1 MRPRISQLTATAAL
15 VVGLSLTAAPSFAQ
29 QAGDFEKGVAAF
41 EIGRYTDAIALWEP
55 LAEQGNVD
63 ALRNLAQLHR
73 LGLGVQQ
80 DDAKAFELYEDAAE
94 RGSDEAQVNVA
105 FLLLTGKGVEQDREK
120 AASWF
125 AKASDQGNAL
135 AQYNLGLMYE
145 KGIGV
150 EQDEDFSLELYRVAA
165 GQGQKR
171 AIARLAALDGET
183 VADDTQT
190 AEAEDAAEQEAAAK
204 AEADAAAEAETE
216 TAEVAANETDDKPL
230 LSIEPVNLA
239 APQAGDDEERAGAP
253 ISTGT
258 PTYKPDA
265 EENGVLDD
273 RPVID
278 VVRTPMRKPGEKV
291 ADAPKGD
298 EPTTIIIGEV
308 TEDDSKTTDTA
319 AADEASGD
327 APTPAYVMNVDLS
340 AEANAAAKAE
350 AEAAAAAAATP
361 AYVIRETAS
370 TEAKDTK
377 TAASISTAE
386 MRAPSD
392 PVARVRLAEKV
403 YRGGDFA
410 EAADLLEPLANAG
423 MPIAQFWMG
432 RMYNRGEGVDLN
444 RAEAYSLWRSAAAG
458 GSERAATALAN
469 LTSRLSPDEIIV
481 AEQRHAASGRAR

>member
-15 VVGLSLTAAPSFAQ
+15 VVGLSMTAVPALAQ

-41 EIGRYTDAIALWEP
+41 EIGQYKEAIEFWEP

-63 ALRNLAQLHR
+63 ALRNLAQLYR

-80 DDAKAFELYEDAAE
+80 DDAKAFALYEDAAE

-105 FLLLTGKGVEQDREK
+105 FLLLTGKGVDQDREK

-150 EQDEDFSLELYRVAA
+150 EQDEEFSLELYRVAA

-171 AIARLAALDGET
+171 AIARLAALEGSSDE
-183 VADDTQT
+183 DQT
-190 AEAEDAAEQEAAAK
+190 ANAEKAAAEAAAK
-204 AEADAAAEAETE
+204 AEAEAKAKAEAEAKA
-216 TAEVAANETDDKPL
+216 AEMAANEADEAPA
-230 LSIEPVNLA
+230 LSIKPVDTDTA
-239 APQAGDDEERAGAP
+239 SSADADSDVP
-253 ISTGT
+253 IATGN

-265 EENGVLDD
+265 EENGVKDD

-298 EPTTIIIGEV
+298 EPTPIYITKV
-308 TEDDSKTTDTA
+308 TADKPDATDNAA
-319 AADEASGD
+319 AADTG
-327 APTPAYVMNVDLS
+327 P
-340 AEANAAAKAE
+340 
-350 AEAAAAAAATP
+350 TP

-370 TEAKDTK
+370 DQAKDTK
-377 TAASISTAE
+377 TAASLSTNE

-392 PVARVRLAEKV
+392 PVARVKLAEKV

-410 EAADLLEPLANAG
+410 GAANLLEPLANAG
-423 MPIAQFWMG
+423 MPIAQFWLG

-444 RAEAYSLWRSAAAG
+444 RAEAYSLWRSAASA

-481 AEQRHAASGRAR
+481 AEQRHAESGRAR